1 MISKDL
7 ILTTYDYKPIL
18 ESTRKFGNTLFIN
31 CFFLLE
37 SEKFKQINKITS
49 FEYDRLTLFVLF
61 EQLNTVHQT
70 SLLIFFSFHQ
80 IFLKNFVLLMN
91 HIVQ

>member
-31 CFFLLE
+31 PSMNQVVFLHMFGNHPQKLIMIE
-37 SEKFKQINKITS
+37 SYEVVYQI
-49 FEYDRLTLFVLF
+49 
-61 EQLNTVHQT
+61 
-70 SLLIFFSFHQ
+70 
-80 IFLKNFVLLMN
+80 
-91 HIVQ
+91 